1 MSDAPLPLKITTTN
15 DAGSVI
21 VSLAGEIDLR
31 SSPTLRTELLQLSE
45 RKPPRVII
53 NLEGVTYVD
62 SSGVG
67 TLVEFKRR
75 SERGGGGR
83 VILVGLQPRVRSVFE
98 ITKLDQFFTIAGTLD
113 EARNK

>member
-1 MSDAPLPLKITTTN
+1 MSEAPQTLKISSTQH
-15 DAGSVI
+15 AGAV
-21 VSLAGEIDLR
+21 VVNLAGEIDLR
-31 SSPTLRTELLQLSE
+31 SSPGLRSELLQLSD
-45 RKPPRVII
+45 RKPAKVII
-53 NLEGVTYVD
+53 SLEGITYVD

-98 ITKLDQFFTIAGTLD
+98 ITKLDQFFTIMGTVD
-113 EARNK
+113 EALQK

>member
-1 MSDAPLPLKITTTN
+1 MSDVPQTLKISTTQH
-15 DAGSVI
+15 AAAVI

-31 SSPTLRTELLQLSE
+31 SSPSLRSELLQLSD
-45 RKPPRVII
+45 RKPARVVI
-53 NLEGVTYVD
+53 NLEGITYVD

-83 VILVGLQPRVRSVFE
+83 VVLVGLQPRVRSVFE
-98 ITKLDQFFTIAGTLD
+98 ITKLDQFFTIVGTVD
-113 EARNK
+113 EALQK

>member
-1 MSDAPLPLKITTTN
+1 MSDAPQPLKITVTN
-15 DAGSVI
+15 DPGGVL

-31 SSPTLRTELLQLSE
+31 SSPTLRTELLQIGE
-45 RKPPRVII
+45 RKAARVII
-53 NLEGVTYVD
+53 SLEGVNYVD

-83 VILVGLQPRVRSVFE
+83 VVLVGLQPRVRSVFE
-98 ITKLDQFFTIAGTLD
+98 ITKLDQFFTIATSLD
-113 EARNK
+113 EARKK

>member
-1 MSDAPLPLKITTTN
+1 MSDAPLSLRITTSH
-15 DAGSVI
+15 DPGGVI
-21 VSLAGEIDLR
+21 VNLAGEIDLR
-31 SSPTLRTELLQLSE
+31 SSPNLRTELLQLSE
-45 RKPPRVII
+45 RKPARVII
-53 NLEGVTYVD
+53 NLEGVNYVD

-83 VILVGLQPRVRSVFE
+83 VVLVGLQPRVRSVFE
-98 ITKLDQFFTIAGTLD
+98 ITKLDQFFTIAGSLD